1 MKTRKYIHIFLNIL
15 AAVLLL
21 SGIYLL
27 IRPYYQNYLQRNKIR
42 DILTE
47 MEITSANV
55 QKSASEIAPVKE
67 IEVSFAP
74 DSYKVNGEEWEEFA
88 KPASTASEANS
99 REFVKVK
106 TYARLDIPS
115 INFSMPIADKA
126 TLHSLRIAVG
136 HYEPSAPMGE
146 KGNFVLFGH
155 RGYRSGN
162 YLHHIHEIKP
172 GDEIIVISSKNAF
185 IYIMDN
191 SIEIEPSLLAEKIN
205 EHTDQAKIL
214 IVSCAPLR
222 DTATHKQG
230 SLRILLYGHLKET
243 IFLTDN

>member
-1 MKTRKYIHIFLNIL
+1 MKIKKYIHISLNIL
-15 AAVLLL
+15 AAVLIL

-27 IRPYYQNYLQRNKIR
+27 IRPYYQNYLQKNKIR

-47 MEITSANV
+47 MEVTHADG
-55 QKSASEIAPVKE
+55 QKSTSEIEPVKE

-74 DSYKVNGEEWEEFA
+74 DSYKVDGEEWEEFA
-88 KPASTASEANS
+88 KPTPTVSETNS

-126 TLHSLRIAVG
+126 TLHTLRVAIG
-136 HYEPSAPMGE
+136 HYETSAPMGE

-172 GDEIIVISSKNAF
+172 GDEIIVISSKNAY

-191 SIEIEPSLLAEKIN
+191 SIEIEPSILMEKIN
-205 EHTDQAKIL
+205 EHTEQARIL

-230 SLRILLYGHLKET
+230 SLRILLYGHLKAT
-243 IFLTDN
+243 IPLTDN

>member
-1 MKTRKYIHIFLNIL
+1 MKKKKFIHISLNIL
-15 AAVLLL
+15 ATALLL
-21 SGIYLL
+21 AGIYLL
-27 IRPYYQNYLQRNKIR
+27 IRPYYQNYRQRNKIR

-47 MEITSANV
+47 MEITHTDGS
-55 QKSASEIAPVKE
+55 KPTSKIEPVKE

-74 DSYKVNGEEWEEFA
+74 DSYKVDGEEWEEFA
-88 KPASTASEANS
+88 KPTPTASEANN

-115 INFSMPIADKA
+115 IDFSMPIADKA
-126 TLHSLRIAVG
+126 TLHSLRVAIG
-136 HYEPSAPMGE
+136 HYGPSAPMGE

-162 YLHHIHEIKP
+162 YLHHIHEVKP
-172 GDEIIVISSKNAF
+172 GDEIIVISSKNAY
-185 IYIMDN
+185 IYTMDS
-191 SIEIEPSLLAEKIN
+191 SIEIKPSLLTEKIN
-205 EHTDQAKIL
+205 ERTEQARII

-243 IFLTDN
+243 IPLTDN